1 MSAPVSASHHDP
13 TAIEALLDRKQP
25 GVRAVPLDLV
35 QHWLPGNPEL
45 RLLVLIGPTDEGPR
59 LLISDR
65 PDRAQTGL
73 DSGADPATLSRMLE
87 TPLLDPDAPLSLQPA
102 VIAKPWGREL
112 WHTGIE
118 ARGVSRVGGAA
129 REEGIPLPWLLAAL
143 PGRYGARDPRQLPG
157 DPVRIRPPVLV
168 KILDPH
174 SDPQLGDLYFE
185 LHEHKQ
191 EVYLVTGVDPDAW
204 PEGRGAIRMGF
215 DPALVRQLGDAGVR
229 RAFAEAV
236 AAYEPVRRR
245 IDALL
250 DARRGRAGIEGDAT
264 LPPATQ
270 RAWLAELPQPLL
282 AEERRCRRA
291 VETLTALEPLA
302 PGDPGAD
309 SSPGSPCSPAR
320 GQGGG
325 VPDSGVRAQHPLLRP
340 EGADPGSLGHA
351 GRRGADATAASAPG
365 TATAAG
371 SLARRPGG
379 AGRRLRRL
387 PGAAS
392 PAAGRRPLPAP
403 RCSPCGG
410 DGHPRDP
417 VAGGDED
424 PPGEQLPDS
433 GLRPDIAPRRRRP
446 WRPVPDRPAGR
457 VLISGQFREF
467 GSATAD
473 HDLPTAAGAA
483 MIGRSP
489 GGGHR

>member
-112 WHTGIE
+112 WYTGIE

-143 PGRYGARDPRQLPG
+143 PGRYGARDSRQLPG

-229 RAFAEAV
+229 RAFAAAV

-302 PGDPGAD
+302 PGDLVRIPLRVPHALQHGVKVVEFQTPVYERSILYFGQKVLTQDHWDTQDAVARMRLRPPPPEPPRLLEA
-309 SSPGSPCSPAR
+309 SP
-320 GQGGG
+320 
-325 VPDSGVRAQHPLLRP
+325 GVRAERVAGFAGSRVLRVRLRAGARFRLPAAAHAVATGILGSLSLAGMEIPP
-340 EGADPGSLGHA
+340 ESSCLIPGSAL
-351 GRRGADATAASAPG
+351 T
-365 TATAAG
+365 
-371 SLARRPGG
+371 
-379 AGRRLRRL
+379 
-387 PGAAS
+387 S
-392 PAAGRRPLPAP
+392 PL
-403 RCSPCGG
+403 
-410 DGHPRDP
+410 
-417 VAGGDED
+417 VAGDRG
-424 PPGEQLPDS
+424 GLCLIALPEE
-433 GLRPDIAPRRRRP
+433 G
-446 WRPVPDRPAGR
+446 
-457 VLISGQFREF
+457 
-467 GSATAD
+467 
-473 HDLPTAAGAA
+473 
-483 MIGRSP
+483 
-489 GGGHR
+489 